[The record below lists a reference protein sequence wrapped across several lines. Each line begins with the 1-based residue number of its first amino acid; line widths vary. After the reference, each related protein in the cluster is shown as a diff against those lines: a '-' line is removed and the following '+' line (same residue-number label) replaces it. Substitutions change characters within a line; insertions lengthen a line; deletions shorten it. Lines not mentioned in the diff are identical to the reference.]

1 MEWYEQYFGKGTRK
15 LTVYRDRKYRMFL
28 VPDENI
34 QLPPNHNCDAMG
46 CGSVGPHIIG
56 VYLPA
61 TKHDALKESLT
72 KLVEE
77 IRIAVSNMQKPPVLA
92 EGEWQTGMFCG
103 LEDRGINDRYDACV
117 YGHDQALEKVQEWVI
132 DGLEQAIAEAQK
144 L

>member
-61 TKHDALKESLT
+61 TKYDALKESHT
-72 KLVEE
+72 KLM
-77 IRIAVSNMQKPPVLA
+77 AVLEATRQFMQWGENISHLNCSNGYVPMMPHGDPEPCSWCILWNQIKQVL
-92 EGEWQTGMFCG
+92 
-103 LEDRGINDRYDACV
+103 
-117 YGHDQALEKVQEWVI
+117 
-132 DGLEQAIAEAQK
+132 AEAQK

>member
-61 TKHDALKESLT
+61 TKYDALKASHDKLKEAVREIIQRWGDGDASLGD
-72 KLVEE
+72 VAME
-77 IRIAVSNMQKPPVLA
+77 
-92 EGEWQTGMFCG
+92 
-103 LEDRGINDRYDACV
+103 
-117 YGHDQALEKVQEWVI
+117 
-132 DGLEQAIAEAQK
+132 LEQAIAEAQK